1 MKGRMIERDVRRG
14 WGSTLSLCNKSL
26 AGFWVPGCSELGNKV
41 SRDSQEGGDHLI

>member
-26 AGFWVPGCSELGNKV
+26 AGFWVPGCSGLGNKDPGTAKKEV
-41 SRDSQEGGDHLI
+41 TI